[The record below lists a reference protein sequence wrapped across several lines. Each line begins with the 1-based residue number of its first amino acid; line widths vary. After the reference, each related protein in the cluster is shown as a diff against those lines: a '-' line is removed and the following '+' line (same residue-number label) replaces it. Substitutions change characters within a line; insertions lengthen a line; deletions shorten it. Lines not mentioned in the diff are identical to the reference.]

1 MYFFKLNRKRQFVM
15 KMNKRTKLPIQKRQS
30 SNILKSA
37 NQMLICNRKSKKET
51 YKMGY
56 CTELK

>member
-1 MYFFKLNRKRQFVM
+1 M